1 MEAGGG
7 ENHGAKDVRIQVI
20 EASRP
25 AGFGWSELWASRE
38 LLLTLARRDFQVRYK
53 QTALG
58 VSWILLQPLLT
69 AAVFALV
76 FGYVADVQV
85 PGGNHF
91 LFALAGMAG
100 WTIVAGAVQ
109 RCSWSLVGNV
119 QLVSKVW
126 FPRIHLPLSS
136 ILASLVDAFVLL
148 LVAVVV
154 LLVAGRLSWSSLP
167 LFLFPAL
174 GLALLSGGLGLI
186 ASAAMVYYRDIQYAI
201 PFGLQLLLYASP
213 VAYPSSSVPERF
225 RELYQLNPFGVFVEG
240 CRASLLTGA
249 SWPPAWALLFAT
261 GVASLLFL
269 LGLGLFHRLSRSFAD
284 AI

>member
-1 MEAGGG
+1 MW
-7 ENHGAKDVRIQVI
+7 D
-20 EASRP
+20 
-25 AGFGWSELWASRE
+25 SRE
-38 LLLTLARRDFQVRYK
+38 LLITLARRDFQVRYK

-76 FGYVADVQV
+76 FGFVANVDV

-91 LFALAGMAG
+91 LFALSGMAG

-136 ILASLVDAFVLL
+136 ILASLVDAL
-148 LVAVVV
+148 V
-154 LLVAGRLSWSSLP
+154 LLVVALVVLAVSGRLSLLSTP
-167 LFLFPAL
+167 LFLLPAF

-201 PFGLQLLLYASP
+201 PFALQLLLYASP

-225 RELYQLNPFGVFVEG
+225 RALYQLNPFGVFVEA
-240 CRASLLTGA
+240 CRASLLSGA
-249 SWPPAWALLFAT
+249 PWPPAWALGCAALSSAVLF
-261 GVASLLFL
+261 GV
-269 LGLGLFHRLSRSFAD
+269 GLGLFHRLSRSFAD